1 MLKRALI
8 TFSLF
13 MGVATIGSACRSG
26 VGNQDLSP
34 ETISAST
41 KPNILILIADDL
53 GTDKVGIYQEG
64 DDVSR
69 PKTPHIDALAQSGL
83 RFKNA
88 YAYPVCSPTR
98 TSILTGREAFR
109 TGIGTA
115 VGPRSDFALA
125 AYPEELTLP
134 KLFSLANSGYRT
146 AHFGKWHINIQSRS
160 ETEPLGVGFEHSAG
174 YYANLQDYY
183 RFTKQ
188 VDNRSEVVTQYATLD
203 TQQDIINY
211 IKSSSGS
218 QPWLVWAAFHAPHSP
233 FHKPPEGMYQTPITD
248 SNNRLQLYTAAVE
261 ALDTSIGEVL
271 KAVPE
276 NTVVFL
282 LGDNGSP
289 GPVTQSPFDSQRAK
303 DTLYEGGINVPFVV
317 SWPGHTPENKEVTD
331 LVHVMDIFSTAAELA
346 GITPAEYLP
355 ANHVIDSHSFAPLLQ
370 QLAFT
375 PRQSVRSE
383 QFSPNGLSGFTAQE
397 RTVRDL
403 RFKLLEN
410 VTEQTEAFYDLSKA
424 PDGLDGENLCPCPES
439 LSGTTLT
446 SYQKLHA
453 ELQSMQ

>member
-1 MLKRALI
+1 MLKK
-8 TFSLF
+8 TFIMLTLL
-13 MGVATIGSACRSG
+13 MGGTIVWSACDHNLNSSRS
-26 VGNQDLSP
+26 NPTTDHS
-34 ETISAST
+34 ST

-64 DDVSR
+64 DASSR
-69 PKTPHIDALAQSGL
+69 PKTPHIDALAESGL

-125 AYPEELTLP
+125 AYPQEVTLP
-134 KLFSLANSGYRT
+134 KLFTLANSGYRT
-146 AHFGKWHINIQSRS
+146 AHFGKWHINIQSRPD
-160 ETEPLGVGFEHSAG
+160 TEPLGVGFGHSAG

-188 VDNRSEVVTQYATLD
+188 VDGRSEAVTQYATLD
-203 TQQDIINY
+203 TQQDIVNY
-211 IKSSSGS
+211 MKAAPAS
-218 QPWLVWAAFHAPHSP
+218 QPWLVWGAFHAPHSP
-233 FHKPPEGMYQTPITD
+233 FHEPPKDMYQTPITD
-248 SNNRLQLYTAAVE
+248 TNNRLQLYTAAVE
-261 ALDTSIGEVL
+261 AMDTSVGEIL

-289 GPVTQSPFDSQRAK
+289 GPVTEAPFDSRRAK

-317 SWPGHTPENKEVTD
+317 SWPGHTPENKEVND
-331 LVHVMDIFSTAAELA
+331 LVHVMDIFATAAELA
-346 GITPAEYLP
+346 GIRPAEHLP
-355 ANHVIDSHSFAPLLQ
+355 ANHVLDSHSFVPLLQ

-383 QFSPNGLSGFTAQE
+383 QFSPNGLSKFTTQE
-397 RTVRDL
+397 RVVRDL
-403 RFKLLEN
+403 QFKLLEN
-410 VTEQTEAFYDLSKA
+410 VTEKTEAFYDLSKA
-424 PDGLDGENLCPCPES
+424 PDGLDGDNLCPCPGS
-439 LSGTTLT
+439 LSGAPLAA
-446 SYQKLHA
+446 YQKLHA
-453 ELQSMQ
+453 ELQAMQ